1 MLGTKPCPW
10 SWLVL
15 QSPKM
20 FRDAI
25 RLPESECGSEI
36 QQLPDDG
43 SIVCFKD
50 H

>member
-1 MLGTKPCPW
+1 MPV
-10 SWLVL
+10 VL
-15 QSPKM
+15 AGPAITKM